1 MTYREIC
8 RALEIAGVD
17 TPQWDAQLLIEHF
30 CGKDRLFL
38 LGNPDQALDS
48 KELEQA
54 VAKRC
59 QREPLQYL
67 IGTWSFYNQTYEVS
81 PACLIPRSDTE
92 ILVEEAIKRL
102 PQNAFFADL
111 CTGSGC
117 IAVSVLAERY
127 DTRAVAVDLSSD
139 ALTLAK
145 RNAERNGVS
154 ERFRGILGDVL
165 HFSTELM
172 ESIPRPHA
180 ILSNPPYIPTSVLKD
195 LSPEIGREPRMALD
209 GGDDGLIFYR
219 ELFRVAREWLADDG
233 FCLFEIGYD
242 QGNSLRALAA
252 ENGFSCEIKRDLG
265 GCDRVAILY
274 PRHIE

>member
-38 LGNPDQALDS
+38 LGNPDQELDS

-165 HFSTELM
+165 HFSTKLM

-195 LSPEIGREPRMALD
+195 LSPEVGREPRMALD